1 MPFVSKMIG
10 TNLMDLAAIA
20 IMGGTIN
27 AGEGTSTGFGV
38 KAPQFS
44 FTRLDNADPITGVE
58 MVSTG
63 EVACFG
69 DTFQDAFINA
79 LIASNFYV
87 PRKGD
92 AVLISMGETRKGI
105 IPYARM
111 LAENGYRIYATRH
124 TAEELAGKGIGS
136 TTLYKVRERKRPNI
150 LDYLTS
156 KEIKLV
162 INIPSHETDAESRL
176 ILRDEYVIRR
186 KAAEFGIPVVTNL
199 ELARALVRALISFNS
214 KTAQHSSFES
224 KEKPSVESSMSSPP
238 SERDTEGGSALKPI
252 PITPAARS

>member
-1 MPFVSKMIG
+1 
-10 TNLMDLAAIA
+10 
-20 IMGGTIN
+20 
-27 AGEGTSTGFGV
+27 
-38 KAPQFS
+38 
-44 FTRLDNADPITGVE
+44 

-69 DTFQDAFINA
+69 NTFQDAFINA

-87 PRKGD
+87 PTKGD

-124 TAEELAGKGIGS
+124 TAKELASKGIES
-136 TTLYKVRERKRPNI
+136 TTLYKVRERKKPNI

-162 INIPSHETDAESRL
+162 INIPSHEREAESRL

-199 ELARALVRALISFNS
+199 ELARALVRALIGFNNKRDPHDS
-214 KTAQHSSFES
+214 VKSE
-224 KEKPSVESSMSSPP
+224 EKPPVESSVYSPQ
-238 SERDTEGGSALKPI
+238 SQRDAEGRNALKPI
-252 PITPAARS
+252 PITPAV